1 MNCSLKTEGGK
12 ALSLLY
18 QVQSYELCTLLKSQ
32 MRKKIM
38 SREGM
43 NFFAATFFILYVV
56 GVKRMR
62 MIRRM

>member
-38 SREGM
+38 S
-43 NFFAATFFILYVV
+43 
-56 GVKRMR
+56 
-62 MIRRM
+62 